1 MAVDWLASKIHQQIM
16 PWCASVVNAPFKTM
30 TASIFSRNWHRSIK
44 KLFPLLFAIS
54 FSAVLLAN
62 NLFVPAQAQQPRQ
75 EIRGVWMTTNDKD
88 ILRDRRK
95 LGDALTKLKQFNFNT
110 VYPVVWNSGYV
121 MYPSPVAQQ
130 REIQPFVYRGL
141 EGQDIIR
148 DLIAQ
153 AHSKGLLVI
162 PWFEF
167 GFMTPPTSELALN
180 HPEWLTEKQDG
191 TQTSIGAGG
200 EVVWLNPFHPEV
212 QKFITDLVLEIT
224 TQYDS
229 DGIQFDDHMSLPAEF
244 GYDKYTVGLY
254 TKETKKAPPTDSQD
268 PGWVKWRADKITAFM
283 SKLNQAVKAQK
294 PDAIF
299 SISPNYYDF
308 AYKLHL
314 QDWLNWVRLDIADEL
329 IVQVYRP
336 NLESFVDKID
346 RPEMQEAQQKI
357 PTGVA
362 IMTGLRNRPSPMHQ
376 IQSQVRAVQQRG
388 LGVSFF
394 YYESLWDYA
403 QEARADRL
411 SAFGSFFPFSAFRTA
426 QQIPRRATT
435 FPPPPPPAANA
446 KDKPAGNT
454 KDTPAAN
461 TKDKPDRPNNSRNSP
476 SPTTHL
482 ILDF

>member
-1 MAVDWLASKIHQQIM
+1 
-16 PWCASVVNAPFKTM
+16 
-30 TASIFSRNWHRSIK
+30 
-44 KLFPLLFAIS
+44 
-54 FSAVLLAN
+54 
-62 NLFVPAQAQQPRQ
+62 
-75 EIRGVWMTTNDKD
+75 
-88 ILRDRRK
+88 
-95 LGDALTKLKQFNFNT
+95 
-110 VYPVVWNSGYV
+110 

-167 GFMTPPTSELALN
+167 GFMAPPTSELALN

-212 QKFITDLVLEIT
+212 QQFITDLVLEIT

-244 GYDKYTVGLY
+244 GYDKYTVELY

-283 SKLNQAVKAQK
+283 SKLNQAVKTVK
-294 PDAIF
+294 PNAIF

-314 QDWLNWVRLDIADEL
+314 QDWLNWVRFDIADEL

-357 PTGVA
+357 PTGVG
-362 IMTGLRNRPSPMHQ
+362 IMTGLRNRPVPMQQ
-376 IQSQVRAVQQRG
+376 IQSQVRAVQERG
-388 LGVSFF
+388 FGASFF
-394 YYESLWDYA
+394 YYESLWDYY
-403 QEARADRL
+403 QEAKTDRL
-411 SAFGSFFPFSAFRTA
+411 SAFRTFFPFSAFRTA
-426 QQIPRRATT
+426 QQIPRRAAT

-461 TKDKPDRPNNSRNSP
+461 TKDKPDRPANNSRNAP
-476 SPTTHL
+476 LPTTRS
-482 ILDF
+482 ILDFGF